1 MFFGRAIGCRSSP
14 TQQSSTDVHAMSAGA
29 GAGVADADA
38 TGGAEGGEGADAGAV
53 VGGAADAAV
62 IGGTSRAADA
72 EGAGVL
78 CGARDDEQAPVIAI
92 AKSTKLTPRTLR
104 AGGIAI
110 SRSEEAWSTSSRRPS
125 RSRGMPQAL
134 RHRA

>member
-1 MFFGRAIGCRSSP
+1 
-14 TQQSSTDVHAMSAGA
+14 MSAGA

-53 VGGAADAAV
+53 VGGAADAV

-92 AKSTKLTPRTLR
+92 AKSTKLTPRTR
-104 AGGIAI
+104 IAI